1 MSKINVGRAIIGG
14 LVAGVVLNV
23 GEALLNAVVLANSTK
38 QDFDRLH
45 LPDPA
50 ANPTFL
56 VRVVGM
62 TFVLGIGIVYLYA
75 AIRPRFGAGW
85 KTAACAGV
93 LAWFFVYLYAGYIY
107 VAAGIVSMKPYSI
120 GLVWGIVEFALG
132 AIAGAALY
140 KEEK

>member
-1 MSKINVGRAIIGG
+1 MSKMNVGRVVIGG
-14 LVAGVVLNV
+14 LAAGVVLNI
-23 GEALLNAVVLANSTK
+23 GEGLLNAVVLANSMK

-50 ANPTFL
+50 TNSTFL

-62 TFVLGIGIVYLYA
+62 TFFLGIAIVYLYA

-93 LAWFFVYLYAGYIY
+93 IAWFFIYLYAGYIY
-107 VAAGIVSMKPYSI
+107 LAAGIVSPKPYLLS
-120 GLVWGIVEFALG
+120 LPWGIAEFALG
-132 AIAGAALY
+132 AIVGAALY
-140 KEEK
+140 KESE

>member
-1 MSKINVGRAIIGG
+1 MSKINVGRALIGG

-50 ANPTFL
+50 TNPTFL

-120 GLVWGIVEFALG
+120 ALVWGIVEFAIG
-132 AIAGAALY
+132 AIVGAALY